1 MWRFFCIE
9 VDMVR
14 LESNVSEF
22 VERFQGLAEKARYL
36 MASQVLADAN
46 KHARMDTGE
55 MILSSQRA
63 SDLPKGLIVW
73 DTPYAKR
80 VYFTGTPSTDRNPD
94 AELMWV
100 HVARDRYGKDWIAML
115 ENLARKEIMR

>member
-1 MWRFFCIE
+1 
-9 VDMVR
+9 MVQ
-14 LESNVSEF
+14 LESNAKEF
-22 VERFQGLAEKARYL
+22 VERFEKLAEKARYL
-36 MASQVLADAN
+36 LSSQVLADSN

-55 MILSSQRA
+55 MIFSSQRA
-63 SDLPKGLIVW
+63 SDLPKGLLVW

-100 HVARDRYGKDWIAML
+100 HVARDRYSKDWLAMF
-115 ENLARKEIMR
+115 EQLAKNEVLK

>member
-1 MWRFFCIE
+1 
-9 VDMVR
+9 MVQ
-14 LESNVSEF
+14 LESNTKEF
-22 VERFQGLAEKARYL
+22 VERFEKLAEKARYL
-36 MASQVLADAN
+36 LSSQILADSN

-55 MILSSQRA
+55 MIFSSQRA
-63 SDLPKGLIVW
+63 SDLPKGLLVW

-100 HVARDRYGKDWIAML
+100 HVARDRYSKDWLAMF
-115 ENLARKEIMR
+115 EQLAKNEVLR

>member
-1 MWRFFCIE
+1 
-9 VDMVR
+9 MVQ
-14 LESNVSEF
+14 LESNAKEF
-22 VERFQGLAEKARYL
+22 VERFEKLAEKARHL
-36 MASQVLADAN
+36 LSSQVLADSN

-55 MILSSQRA
+55 MIFSSQRA
-63 SDLPKGLIVW
+63 SDLPKGLLVW

-100 HVARDRYGKDWIAML
+100 HVARDRYSKDWLAMF
-115 ENLARKEIMR
+115 EQLAKNEVLK

>member
-1 MWRFFCIE
+1 
-9 VDMVR
+9 MVQ
-14 LESNVSEF
+14 LESKAKEF
-22 VERFQGLAEKARYL
+22 VERFEKLAEKARYL
-36 MASQVLADAN
+36 LSSQVLADSN

-55 MILSSQRA
+55 MIFSSQRA
-63 SDLPKGLIVW
+63 SDLPKGLLVW

-100 HVARDRYGKDWIAML
+100 HVARDRYGKDWLAMF
-115 ENLARKEIMR
+115 EHLARNEVIK